1 MLYIL
6 KIIFWKPLTL
16 ALFCLRIVIV
26 NNKLNVIKNVI
37 EYTQVIPKLKK
48 MIITASTVSFVNQ
61 RQLSSILNVD
71 LPV

>member
-48 MIITASTVSFVNQ
+48 K
-61 RQLSSILNVD
+61 
-71 LPV
+71 